1 MLSPL
6 DVLKGFI
13 NLKSY
18 FTWVMMAIA
27 VWSGFYFWKK
37 KFSSPSTPP
46 SWSKHITTF
55 FIILGVFSLLYF
67 CFFRPKEPSSK
78 YYGQLIGKIDQAID
92 KYGDTINNYNGLK
105 KDWEKELEKC
115 EKELKDLYKQKGLT
129 QEAKAKIKEA
139 LEKNEVKIKE
149 IKENLDQNDKNITI
163 LKGKLLHLEQEKEA
177 KEKEL
182 KQKQEAEKLASPD
195 DKIRLQAEIDKLQAE
210 ISEIVGEIG
219 KIKVQIGILKNKQEK
234 YQDML
239 TRAEKLKKD
248 LEESYQ
254 FLSDSE
260 KSILNQ
266 IQTVSERHA
275 EIQKEIEEVN
285 EKIKLIGIEKEQLRI
300 LRVGAEAA
308 KTALDDWDK
317 KHQFSFGNL
326 RDALFQGAEL
336 YMDTFGGRGMLKAVG
351 GGVTKKV
358 AGTVAK
364 VGLAVHE
371 THRIIHL
378 AQELFCHPDG
388 TLKMMSKETY
398 DSICTRIDRD
408 LTKLEANEKDYQQKI
423 ADYKIRQNKNNLQ
436 KEVDESTVLDK
447 NIKERRRNIIDEY
460 VTIVDELKDKQEK
473 VSDTGKLYEDK
484 ADLESKLETKREN
497 ANVLKEQLK
506 QKNPNY
512 ARAQQR
518 FIEQQK
524 NKKYAQFYQ
533 PIINK

>member
-6 DVLKGFI
+6 DVLKGLI

-18 FTWVMMAIA
+18 FTWVMMAMV
-27 VWSGFYFWKK
+27 VWSGFSFFKK
-37 KFSSPSTPP
+37 RSIPP
-46 SWSKHITTF
+46 SWSKHLTTF
-55 FIILGVFSLLYF
+55 FIILGIFSLLYF
-67 CFFRPKEPSSK
+67 CCFRYKEPSSK
-78 YYGQLIGKIDQAID
+78 YYNQLIGKIDQAID

-105 KDWEKELEKC
+105 QDWEKELEKC
-115 EKELKDLYKQKGLT
+115 ETELKDLYEQKDLT

-139 LEKNEVKIKE
+139 LEQNEAKIKE
-149 IKENLDQNDKNITI
+149 IKEKMFENNENITI
-163 LKGKLLHLEQEKEA
+163 LKGKLIQLEQEKET
-177 KEKEL
+177 KEKEI
-182 KQKQEAEKLASPD
+182 KEKERQKELASPD

-219 KIKVQIGILKNKQEK
+219 KIKVKIGKLEATQRK

-239 TRAEKLKKD
+239 TRSKNYKNILEERLKD
-248 LEESYQ
+248 LT
-254 FLSDSE
+254 DGE
-260 KSILNQ
+260 KSLYKQ
-266 IQTVSERHA
+266 IQSVEERRA

-336 YMDTFGGRGMLKAVG
+336 YMDAFGGRGMLKAVG

-388 TLKMMSKETY
+388 TLKMMSQETY

-408 LTKLEANEKDYQQKI
+408 LTKLEADEKDYQQKI
-423 ADYKIRQNKNNLQ
+423 ADYKIRQNKDNLKQ
-436 KEVDESTVLDK
+436 ELGQSRSIVQEIERKEES
-447 NIKERRRNIIDEY
+447 IIAEY
-460 VTIVDELKDKQEK
+460 GTIIEELTQKQEK

-506 QKNPNY
+506 QKNPSY

>member
-18 FTWVMMAIA
+18 FTWVMMAMV
-27 VWSGFYFWKK
+27 VWSGFSFFKK
-37 KFSSPSTPP
+37 RSIPP

-67 CFFRPKEPSSK
+67 CCFRTKEPSSK

-105 KDWEKELEKC
+105 QDWEKELEKC
-115 EKELKDLYKQKGLT
+115 ETELKDLYEQKDLT
-129 QEAKAKIKEA
+129 QKAKEKIKEA
-139 LEKNEVKIKE
+139 LENNEAKIKE
-149 IKENLDQNDKNITI
+149 IKEKMFENNENITI
-163 LKGKLLHLEQEKEA
+163 LKGKLIQLEQEKET
-177 KEKEL
+177 KEKEI
-182 KQKQEAEKLASPD
+182 KEKERQKELASPD
-195 DKIRLQAEIDKLQAE
+195 DKIRLQAEIKKLQEE
-210 ISEIVGEIG
+210 ILEIVVEIKDINIQIG
-219 KIKVQIGILKNKQEK
+219 KLENKQEY

-239 TRAEKLKKD
+239 TRTEGLKKD
-248 LEESYQ
+248 LEKR
-254 FLSDSE
+254 FVTLSNEE
-260 KSILNQ
+260 KSIFKQ
-266 IQTVSERHA
+266 IQSVEERRV

-358 AGTVAK
+358 AGNVAK

-388 TLKMMSKETY
+388 TLKMMSQETY

-408 LTKLEANEKDYQQKI
+408 LAKLD
-423 ADYKIRQNKNNLQ
+423 ADYKDYEKKKADYKLRLNQENLNNECKKSEKLNKDIKKEFATWIGEYSTIIDELKNKQ
-436 KEVDESTVLDK
+436 KEVLDTSDLFRNK
-447 NIKERRRNIIDEY
+447 NELEYNLSNKE
-460 VTIVDELKDKQEK
+460 VELN
-473 VSDTGKLYEDK
+473 T
-484 ADLESKLETKREN
+484 A
-497 ANVLKEQLK
+497 KEELK
-506 QKNPNY
+506 QKNPSY

>member
-1 MLSPL
+1 MLTPL
-6 DVLKGFI
+6 DVIKGLI

-18 FTWVMMAIA
+18 FTWVMMAIT

-46 SWSKHITTF
+46 SWSRHIPTF

-67 CFFRPKEPSSK
+67 CCFRTKEPSSK
-78 YYGQLIGKIDQAID
+78 YYGQLIDKIDQAID
-92 KYGDTINNYNGLK
+92 KYEGTINNYHGLK
-105 KDWEKELEKC
+105 QDWEKELEKC
-115 EKELKDLYKQKGLT
+115 ETELKGLSEQKDLT
-129 QEAKAKIKEA
+129 QEAKEKIKEA
-139 LEKNEVKIKE
+139 LAKNEAKIKE
-149 IKENLDQNDKNITI
+149 IKENLDQNDKNITL
-163 LKGKLLHLEQEKEA
+163 LKGKLVQLEKDKET
-177 KEKEL
+177 KKKEL

-195 DKIRLQAEIDKLQAE
+195 DKIRLQAEIEKLRDE
-210 ISEIVGEIG
+210 ISEIVGKIG
-219 KIKVQIGILKNKQEK
+219 KINVEIQNLEADQEYYQEMLSDAEEYRKILKER
-234 YQDML
+234 L
-239 TRAEKLKKD
+239 KD
-248 LEESYQ
+248 LT
-254 FLSDSE
+254 DGE
-260 KSILNQ
+260 KSLYNQ
-266 IQTVSERHA
+266 IQSVEERRTK
-275 EIQKEIEEVN
+275 IQKEIEEVN

-336 YMDTFGGRGMLKAVG
+336 YMDAYGGRGMLKAVG

-388 TLKMMSKETY
+388 TLKMMFQETY

-408 LTKLEANEKDYQQKI
+408 LTKLEADEKDYQQKI
-423 ADYKIRQNKNNLQ
+423 TDYKKRQTEDNLTQELGQSISIVQEIERKEKSVINEYATIIRELTHKRNIASDNIKLYKDKNNL
-436 KEVDESTVLDK
+436 ENE
-447 NIKERRRNIIDEY
+447 
-460 VTIVDELKDKQEK
+460 
-473 VSDTGKLYEDK
+473 
-484 ADLESKLETKREN
+484 LETKEEN
-497 ANVLKEQLK
+497 LNIIKEQLK
-506 QKNPNY
+506 QKNPSY

-524 NKKYAQFYQ
+524 NKKYTQFYQ

>member
-18 FTWVMMAIA
+18 FTWVMMAMV
-27 VWSGFYFWKK
+27 VWSGFSFFKK
-37 KFSSPSTPP
+37 RSIPP
-46 SWSKHITTF
+46 SWSKHITNF
-55 FIILGVFSLLYF
+55 FIILGVFSLIYF
-67 CFFRPKEPSSK
+67 CCFRHKDPSSK
-78 YYGQLIGKIDQAID
+78 YYNQLIGKIDQAID

-105 KDWEKELEKC
+105 QDWEKELEKC
-115 EKELKDLYKQKGLT
+115 ETELKDLYEQKDLT
-129 QEAKAKIKEA
+129 QEAKEKIKEA
-139 LEKNEVKIKE
+139 LEQNEAKIKE

-177 KEKEL
+177 KEKEI
-182 KQKQEAEKLASPD
+182 KEKERQKELASPD
-195 DKIRLQAEIDKLQAE
+195 DKIRLQAEIKKLQDE
-210 ISEIVGEIG
+210 ILEIVGEIG
-219 KIKVQIGILKNKQEK
+219 KIKVQIGKLKAEQRKYQEMLSDAEEYRKILKER
-234 YQDML
+234 L
-239 TRAEKLKKD
+239 KD
-248 LEESYQ
+248 LT
-254 FLSDSE
+254 DGE
-260 KSILNQ
+260 KSLYKQ
-266 IQTVSERHA
+266 IQSVEERRA

-336 YMDTFGGRGMLKAVG
+336 YMDAFGGRGMLKAVG

-388 TLKMMSKETY
+388 TLKMMSQETY

-408 LTKLEANEKDYQQKI
+408 LAKLEADEKDYQQKI
-423 ADYKIRQNKNNLQ
+423 ADYKIRQNKDNLKQ
-436 KEVDESTVLDK
+436 ELGQSLSIVQEIERKEKSVINEYV
-447 NIKERRRNIIDEY
+447 NIIKEL
-460 VTIVDELKDKQEK
+460 TQKQEE
-473 VSDTGKLYEDK
+473 VSDTNKLFRNKNE
-484 ADLESKLETKREN
+484 LEYNLSN
-497 ANVLKEQLK
+497 KEVELNTAKEELK

-533 PIINK
+533 PIIDK

>member
-1 MLSPL
+1 MLSPI

-18 FTWVMMAIA
+18 FTWVMMAIT
-27 VWSGFYFWKK
+27 VWGGFSFFKK
-37 KFSSPSTPP
+37 RSTST
-46 SWSKHITTF
+46 SWSKHLTTF
-55 FIILGVFSLLYF
+55 FIILGIFSLIYF
-67 CFFRPKEPSSK
+67 CCFRTKEPSSK

-92 KYGDTINNYNGLK
+92 KYSDTINNYNGLK

-115 EKELKDLYKQKGLT
+115 DKELKDLYEQKDLT
-129 QEAKAKIKEA
+129 QKAKEKIKEA
-139 LEKNEVKIKE
+139 LEKNEAKIKE

-163 LKGKLLHLEQEKEA
+163 LKGKLVQLEKDKET
-177 KEKEL
+177 KEKEIKVKEEQL
-182 KQKQEAEKLASPD
+182 KLASPD

-266 IQTVSERHA
+266 IQTVSERHD

-336 YMDTFGGRGMLKAVG
+336 YMDAFGGRGMLKAVG

-388 TLKMMSKETY
+388 TLKMMSQETY

-408 LTKLEANEKDYQQKI
+408 LAKLD
-423 ADYKIRQNKNNLQ
+423 ADYKDYEKKKTDYKLRLNQENLNNECKKSEKLNKDIK
-436 KEVDESTVLDK
+436 KEFATWIGEYST
-447 NIKERRRNIIDEY
+447 IIE
-460 VTIVDELKDKQEK
+460 ELTQKQEE
-473 VSDTGKLYEDK
+473 VLDTGKLYEDK

-506 QKNPNY
+506 QKNPSY

-533 PIINK
+533 PIIDK

>member
-1 MLSPL
+1 MLSPI

-18 FTWVMMAIA
+18 FTWVMMAMV
-27 VWSGFYFWKK
+27 VWSGFSFFKK
-37 KFSSPSTPP
+37 RSTSP
-46 SWSKHITTF
+46 SWSKHLTTF
-55 FIILGVFSLLYF
+55 FIILGVFSLIYF
-67 CFFRPKEPSSK
+67 CCFRTKEPSSK

-92 KYGDTINNYNGLK
+92 KYSDTINNYNGLK

-115 EKELKDLYKQKGLT
+115 DKELKDLYEQKDLT
-129 QEAKAKIKEA
+129 QEAKEKIKEA
-139 LEKNEVKIKE
+139 LEKNEAKIKE
-149 IKENLDQNDKNITI
+149 IKENLDQNDRNITI
-163 LKGKLLHLEQEKEA
+163 LKGKLVQLEKDKET
-177 KEKEL
+177 KEKEI
-182 KQKQEAEKLASPD
+182 KDKERQKELASPD
-195 DKIRLQAEIDKLQAE
+195 DKIRLQAEINKLRDE
-210 ISEIVGEIG
+210 ILEIVGEIG
-219 KIKVQIGILKNKQEK
+219 KIKVQIGKLEATQRK
-234 YQDML
+234 YQEML
-239 TRAEKLKKD
+239 IRAEGLKKD
-248 LEESYQ
+248 LEKR
-254 FLSDSE
+254 FVTLSNEE
-260 KSILNQ
+260 KSIFKQ
-266 IQTVSERHA
+266 IQSVEERRV

-285 EKIKLIGIEKEQLRI
+285 EKIKLIGIEKEQLCI

-388 TLKMMSKETY
+388 TLKMMSQETY

-408 LTKLEANEKDYQQKI
+408 LAKLD
-423 ADYKIRQNKNNLQ
+423 ADYKDYEKKKADYKLRLNQDNLKN
-436 KEVDESTVLDK
+436 ECK
-447 NIKERRRNIIDEY
+447 NSEKFNVSIKNEFRTWIDEY
-460 VTIVDELKDKQEK
+460 TTIIEELIHKQEE
-473 VSDTGKLYEDK
+473 VSDTDKLFRNKNE
-484 ADLESKLETKREN
+484 LEYNLSN
-497 ANVLKEQLK
+497 KEVELNTAKEELK
-506 QKNPNY
+506 QKNPSY

-524 NKKYAQFYQ
+524 NKKCAQFYQ
-533 PIINK
+533 PIIDK